1 MTPPFRRDGESAAPG
16 ILPGVQAQSGWFIV
30 PAIFLF
36 ALAALLWLT
45 LLEGIVLG
53 RLPAPSAASLLYH
66 RVCRAARALGLP
78 VNPSHT
84 PHQVGALLEA
94 NLYPESSE
102 RLRDLRH
109 NASAAVGD
117 VIELYVQTT
126 YGGNVPP
133 RDQVYTVIRN
143 WRRAQVYLWLAI
155 LAHYLARAIGLIR
168 VSLGITALGG
178 RASDSSL

>member
-1 MTPPFRRDGESAAPG
+1 
-16 ILPGVQAQSGWFIV
+16 
-30 PAIFLF
+30 
-36 ALAALLWLT
+36 
-45 LLEGIVLG
+45 
-53 RLPAPSAASLLYH
+53 
-66 RVCRAARALGLP
+66 
-78 VNPSHT
+78 
-84 PHQVGALLEA
+84 
-94 NLYPESSE
+94 LYPESSE